1 MKKRAIPGVPVPGEA
16 MSRQRFDAAV
26 KENLEILSG
35 QRGGRIAVLQAGSS
49 LDEVVAKINE
59 ILARMQ

>member
-1 MKKRAIPGVPVPGEA
+1 MKKRAIPGVPAPGEDMA
-16 MSRQRFDAAV
+16 RQRFDAAV

-35 QRGGRIAVLQAGSS
+35 QRGGRIAALPAGAT
-49 LDEVVAKINE
+49 LEDAVAKINE